1 VEFLVNGLSH
11 LTSGDIPSP
20 VADLID
26 LAHNKSIPKRGT
38 NVSASI
44 NGFLRRGPKPAQ
56 PDQAGVE
63 LPLDMNASPSVDLGT
78 DEGDEGLDIIS
89 HTPQPNRDD
98 PQNLGSGTLNNME
111 DRIPGDV
118 LSVAETLEAYITPS
132 TGHHTD
138 FAESNTSTS
147 RNYFEE
153 LDVSHTASEEEIRKS
168 YRTLMLQVGLDYQ
181 SIFPDYYNMTA
192 LVSCIQ
198 IDRYKRTGPP

>member
-1 VEFLVNGLSH
+1 MVNGLAH

-63 LPLDMNASPSVDLGT
+63 LPLDSNASPSADLGT
-78 DEGDEGLDIIS
+78 DEGDEGLDIMS

-98 PQNLGSGTLNNME
+98 PKKLGSSTLDNME
-111 DRIPGDV
+111 GRLPGDIR
-118 LSVAETLEAYITPS
+118 SVAETLEDYITPS
-132 TGHHTD
+132 TGHDTD
-138 FAESNTSTS
+138 FSKSNTSTP

-153 LDVSHTASEEEIRKS
+153 LDVSQTASEEEIRKS
-168 YRTLMLQVGLDYQ
+168 YRTLMLQVSLD
-181 SIFPDYYNMTA
+181 
-192 LVSCIQ
+192 
-198 IDRYKRTGPP
+198 